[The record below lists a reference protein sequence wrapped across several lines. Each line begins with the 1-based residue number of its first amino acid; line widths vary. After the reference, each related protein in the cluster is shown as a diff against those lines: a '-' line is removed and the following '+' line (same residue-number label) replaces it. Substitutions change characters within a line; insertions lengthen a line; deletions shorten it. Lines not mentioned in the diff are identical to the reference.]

1 MRKLLS
7 ECIHCGIG
15 KINIKKVEEII
26 SYNND
31 NVLIEVEAEV
41 CDYCAESYYEPET
54 IRYFERIRK
63 ELKSK
68 ENK

>member
-31 NVLIEVEAEV
+31 NVLIKVEAE
-41 CDYCAESYYEPET
+41 E
-54 IRYFERIRK
+54 YFQWQ
-63 ELKSK
+63 L
-68 ENK
+68 N